1 MSKRKIPRALFE
13 PLEDIKASDL
23 LESEALLIMLKKETP
38 LAIREAFETNKTF
51 ATLFE
56 INGLSLYVDIPKQYW
71 IPALEQCISY
81 LLEEEKF
88 EECVSLKKLID
99 EIKQPVK
106 TIPKKKSKKKEN
118 GAESE

>member
-23 LESEALLIMLKKETP
+23 LESEALLNMIKKETP
-38 LAIREAFETNKTF
+38 PAIREAFETNKTF

-56 INGLSLYVDIPKQYW
+56 INGLSLYLDIPKQYW
-71 IPALEQCISY
+71 IPALEQCINY

-106 TIPKKKSKKKEN
+106 TIPKKKSKKKED
-118 GAESE
+118 GAEFE